1 MAVKFIIDSASDV
14 LPAECEKVGA
24 THLPLKVLF
33 GQEEYAD
40 AVTLSHREFY
50 EKLTSGT
57 APHPTTSQVT
67 PAEFEEAYERVAA
80 NGDTAVVITLSS
92 KLSGTYQS
100 ACIAAEEYEGKVF
113 VLDSLSA
120 TVGER
125 LLLQRGLELA
135 AQGVDAENIH
145 KTLDEEKNRIRIFAR
160 LDTLEYLK
168 KGGRI
173 SAATAVV
180 GGLLNIKPII
190 AVRDGLVE
198 SVGKARGPKQA
209 DALLR
214 ELIAGEGGV
223 DFSKPACLAY
233 SGQSDENVQKFQ
245 EDSDELWNGRGDRLG
260 LASVGCVIGTHV
272 GPGAV
277 AIAFF
282 ANK

>member
-14 LPAECEKVGA
+14 LPAECEKLGV

-33 GQEEYAD
+33 GEKEYAD
-40 AVTLSHREFY
+40 AVNLTHREFY

-57 APHPTTSQVT
+57 EPHPTTSQVT
-67 PAEFEEAYERVAA
+67 PAEFEAAYEAVTA
-80 NGDTAVVITLSS
+80 NGDTAIVITISS

-100 ACIAAEEYEGKVF
+100 AVIAAEDYEGKVF

-125 LLLQRGLELA
+125 LLLQRGLEM
-135 AQGVDAENIH
+135 AQQGMDAESIW
-145 KTLDEEKNRIRIFAR
+145 KTLDAEKERIRIFAR

-173 SAATAVV
+173 SATTAVV

-190 AVRDGLVE
+190 AVQDGLVQ
-198 SVGKARGPKQA
+198 SVGKARGAKQA
-209 DALLR
+209 DNLLR
-214 ELIAGEGGV
+214 ELIAKAGGV
-223 DFSKPACLAY
+223 DFSKPMCMAY
-233 SGQSDENVQKFQ
+233 SGASDENVRRFLD
-245 EDSDELWNGRGDRLG
+245 ESDELWNGRGESLK
-260 LASVGCVIGTHV
+260 AATVGCVIGTHV

-277 AIAFF
+277 AIAFY
-282 ANK
+282 AN